1 MKHSHQWSRDKGQ
14 WNGCTDEAYK
24 LGGDKKTAVARIR
37 RTSRQEGQEA
47 NSLEIDARLTQCNF
61 YDLHRVNQVVQHKI
75 IVKKIQRQAK
85 KKKKKKKKKRM
96 EKEEECLL
104 RLKKKEYNSR
114 KKNGAQ
120 LPLTHKTSLPFIE
133 VVLTR
138 SPSDSQEC
146 G

>member
-37 RTSRQEGQEA
+37 RTPRQEGQEA
-47 NSLEIDARLTQCNF
+47 SSLEIDARLTQCNF
-61 YDLHRVNQVVQHKI
+61 YDLHRVNQIVQHKI

-85 KKKKKKKKKRM
+85 KKKNGKRGRMPATAEEKKKKK
-96 EKEEECLL
+96 
-104 RLKKKEYNSR
+104 NSR
-114 KKNGAQ
+114 KQNGAQ
-120 LPLTHKTSLPFIE
+120 LPLALETSPPFIE
-133 VVLTR
+133 MVLKR
-138 SPSDSQEC
+138 SPTDSQEC

>member
-47 NSLEIDARLTQCNF
+47 SSLEIDARLTQCNF
-61 YDLHRVNQVVQHKI
+61 YDLHRVNQIVQHKI

-85 KKKKKKKKKRM
+85 KKKKRRM

-104 RLKKKEYNSR
+104 RLKKR
-114 KKNGAQ
+114 KK
-120 LPLTHKTSLPFIE
+120 KT
-133 VVLTR
+133 
-138 SPSDSQEC
+138 QENKTALNC
-146 G
+146 L